1 MTGGSKVPAFKA
13 NYGILDVEQGRK
25 ALLKHINRKEPVPV
39 IIHAIITDA
48 YGGDDG
54 TSIEFNMR
62 VVKVEVG
69 DANSA

>member
-1 MTGGSKVPAFKA
+1 MSGGGKVPAFKSV
-13 NYGILDVEQGRK
+13 YGILDVEKGRK
-25 ALLKHINRKEPVPV
+25 ALAKHVNRVGPVPV

-62 VVKVEVG
+62 VSKVEVS
-69 DANSA
+69 DADPS